1 MPKLNRGSAFGT
13 FFMIAM
19 LIVGIGTG
27 WYFRQNTWEKELMEA
42 VEEIAIQNGTLYVD
56 EFNGVVGIE
65 FPEPT
70 LETNKELLRDL
81 PFFGM

>member
-1 MPKLNRGSAFGT
+1 MPKLNRSSAFGT

-56 EFNGVVGIE
+56 EFNAVSYTHLTL
-65 FPEPT
+65 PT
-70 LETNKELLRDL
+70 ILLV
-81 PFFGM
+81 